1 MHPLPSLLSLSFFS
15 LSHRAKN
22 PISNKSPVFAWR
34 WRDFEPRALY
44 CAWQASRIL
53 REKNA
58 DYGWAPGLLFE
69 REIERAERDLIDG
82 RIFHGY
88 EGNRIVSVS
97 TTVQTTLPFG
107 WYVALSELR
116 YYTRFIV
123 PTTVP
128 SSSPLAYYLYMW
140 ASVCVSRSS

>member
-1 MHPLPSLLSLSFFS
+1 MDLRGRRRETMAPFIGPQRSIIRHGRLLDVLMSRTHCRLITVAFIIPAQQGASSSFPSLSLFSLS

-58 DYGWAPGLLFE
+58 DYG
-69 REIERAERDLIDG
+69 
-82 RIFHGY
+82 
-88 EGNRIVSVS
+88 
-97 TTVQTTLPFG
+97 
-107 WYVALSELR
+107 
-116 YYTRFIV
+116 
-123 PTTVP
+123 
-128 SSSPLAYYLYMW
+128 
-140 ASVCVSRSS
+140 